1 MKPTIKICG
10 IRRLEDVEI
19 LNQYPPDYAGFI
31 CSKPFWRY
39 VSPEQLEILHQNL
52 NKHIRRVGVFVNPTI
67 EEISEYADGLDMIQL
82 HGEESE
88 DLIHQIKENFW
99 SVQIWKAVR
108 VRTLEDIQ
116 KADALPVDRLVL
128 DSFSEASHGGTG
140 TLAPWDIIKQNR
152 PQKPFF
158 LAGGISAENVL
169 EAIQAVQP
177 FGVDVSSSVETDKC
191 KDINKIKKIIQII
204 RTIRN

>member
-1 MKPTIKICG
+1 MRTTIKICG
-10 IRRLEDVEI
+10 IRRRGDVEI

-39 VSPEQLEILHQNL
+39 VSPEQLNDLHQNL

-67 EEISEYADGLDMIQL
+67 EEISKYADWLDVIQL
-82 HGEESE
+82 HGEETA
-88 DLIHQIKENFW
+88 DFIRQISENFW

-108 VRTLEDIQ
+108 IRTPEDIQ

-140 TLAPWDIIKQNR
+140 TLAPWNIIKENR
-152 PQKPFF
+152 PEKPFF
-158 LAGGISAENVL
+158 LAGGISDKNVSDAVR
-169 EAIQAVQP
+169 EVQP
-177 FGVDVSSSVETDKC
+177 FGVDVSSSVETDRY
-191 KDINKIKKIIQII
+191 KDIDKIKNIIQII
-204 RTIRN
+204 RS